1 MLDVTVRLATPDDA
15 EELAVLLRAFN
26 AEFGEPAPAEAVLAE
41 RISRALAGGS
51 AFSVVAGHPIV
62 SFGFVTLR
70 PALWSAGPAAIL
82 DELYTVPA
90 RRSESIGAQVFEMIL
105 SEARARGVEDLQIPV
120 DEADHDA
127 HRFYERHGF
136 PVIRPATG
144 DRALLLEYAGSAG
157 LGGEVESSQSLSVQ
171 GDHNGR

>member
-1 MLDVTVRLATPDDA
+1 MEDATIRLAKPDDG

-26 AEFGEPAPAEAVLAE
+26 AEFDEPTPAAAVLAE
-41 RISRALAGGS
+41 RISRALAGDS
-51 AFSVVAGHPIV
+51 AFCVVAGDPIV

-70 PALWSAGPAAIL
+70 PSLWTAGQAALL
-82 DELYTVPA
+82 DELYTVPG
-90 RRSESIGAQVFEMIL
+90 RRSKGIGGQVFDMIL
-105 SEARARGVEDLQIPV
+105 SEARARGVEDLQTPV

-144 DRALLLEYAGSAG
+144 DRALLLEYAGRAG
-157 LGGEVESSQSLSVQ
+157 LGGEI
-171 GDHNGR
+171 